1 MKLNVKCSV
10 TKYNTCLAISFTLIS
25 FTLITVIRTD
35 YDQFFAT
42 YKLEAY
48 AKLNF
53 AKYLLTFEGSSLA
66 I

>member
-1 MKLNVKCSV
+1 MKLNVKFSV
-10 TKYNTCLAISFTLIS
+10 TKYNTSLAIP

-35 YDQFFAT
+35 YGQFFAT

-48 AKLNF
+48 AKLKF
-53 AKYLLTFEGSSLA
+53 AKYLLTFVGSSLA

>member
-1 MKLNVKCSV
+1 MKLNVKFSV
-10 TKYNTCLAISFTLIS
+10 TKYNTCLAISFTLI
-25 FTLITVIRTD
+25 TVIRTD
-35 YDQFFAT
+35 YGQFFAT

-53 AKYLLTFEGSSLA
+53 AKYLLTFVGSSLA